1 MRMLIGLTGSI
12 GSGKTTVAKR
22 LSERGA
28 HVLDADEFAR
38 KETSRGS
45 SGLKEVV
52 AAFGKEMLTP
62 DGSLDRGKLASVI
75 FHNDEKRFL
84 LNAILHPR
92 ILNAMRARA
101 EELFIKNPDAVI
113 VYDMPLLIEAG
124 EYKQVDRVWLVTA
137 DDETR
142 AKRIMARDNLS
153 REAALSRIAAQMPQ
167 SEKLNYADDVI
178 DNSDGLNALYE
189 RVDALYDALRG

>member
-22 LSERGA
+22 LAERGA

-38 KETSRGS
+38 EETSCGS
-45 SGLKEVV
+45 KGLKEVV
-52 AAFGKEMLTP
+52 AAFGKEILTP
-62 DGSLDRGKLASVI
+62 DGSLDRGKLASII

-92 ILNAMRARA
+92 ILNAMRAHA
-101 EELFIKNPDAVI
+101 EELFIKNPDAIV

-124 EYKQVDRVWLVTA
+124 EYKKVDRVWLVTA

-142 AKRIMARDNLS
+142 AKRIMERDNLS
-153 REAALSRIAAQMPQ
+153 KEAALLRIAAQMPQ
-167 SEKLNYADDVI
+167 LEKLNYADDI
-178 DNSDGLNALYE
+178 IENSDGLNALYE